1 MSDGKELQ
9 VIVKAKD
16 LAEHTFRVTSNCK
29 VFPKKYRFNIVN
41 EMLCKSLHIHNKL
54 LEANRT
60 LLKEDKLRRQE
71 LQTEAI
77 TYCEELQFY
86 IELSVR
92 LEIISFERAE
102 YWSGLVSD
110 VKRMTIAWRKRD
122 KER

>member
-1 MSDGKELQ
+1 MSDGKQLQ

-16 LAEHTFRVTSNCK
+16 LAEHTFRVASNSK

-41 EMLCKSLHIHNKL
+41 EMLCKSMHIHNKL

-60 LLKEDKLRRQE
+60 LLSDKKRRLE

-92 LEIISFERAE
+92 LGIISFDRAG

-110 VKRMTIAWRKRD
+110 VKRMTIAWRQRD

>member
-1 MSDGKELQ
+1 MSDGKGLQ

-16 LAEHTFRVTSNCK
+16 LAEHTYRVASNDK

-60 LLKEDKLRRQE
+60 LLNDLGRRQE

-92 LEIISFERAE
+92 LGILSYDRAE

-110 VKRMTIAWRKRD
+110 VKRMTLAWRKRD